1 MTRRS
6 TLLAVTFLTACVV
19 DPMVGAHSNAAQAL
33 STPSPPRFVGPG
45 VTLAIDDVVDNA
57 APDEPGVLAVTVTL
71 ANAGGVPLNVRYR
84 DFALTASAERY
95 PALLPS
101 ELGSTA
107 RHEILLREGVLRTG
121 ESLSAVLFFRTSPPT
136 ALLLELRVEL
146 TDVHDTPIGQAFVPI
161 LHAPASHG

>member
-1 MTRRS
+1 MAEADALGVTAVL
-6 TLLAVTFLTACVV
+6 TADADLQLLARRAALL
-19 DPMVGAHSNAAQAL
+19 DPHPHQ
-33 STPSPPRFVGPG
+33 
-45 VTLAIDDVVDNA
+45 
-57 APDEPGVLAVTVTL
+57 L

-84 DFALTASAERY
+84 DFALTAAAARY

>member
-1 MTRRS
+1 
-6 TLLAVTFLTACVV
+6 TLLAVTFLAACVV
-19 DPMVGAHSNAAQAL
+19 DPMVGSRSNAAQAL
-33 STPSPPRFVGPG
+33 STRSSPRFVGPG
-45 VTLAIDDVVDNA
+45 VTLAIDDVVDDA

-84 DFALTASAERY
+84 DFALTAAADERY
-95 PALLPS
+95 PALLPA

-136 ALLLELRVEL
+136 SLLLELRVEL
-146 TDVHDTPIGQAFVPI
+146 TDVHDTPIGRAFVPI
-161 LHAPASHG
+161 LHAPAGHS